1 VATPDVVTPEVA
13 VPDTVKPHTLTNT
26 EHNLITSTTYI
37 NNNDSLTTT
46 THRSGSDS
54 EFIFPKEIL
63 KEEHTQAASLIKSL
77 SPKLAQQI
85 LDEWAGIIAAN
96 AIRSSRLGCLR
107 GIINQAKIGKFT
119 PEKGLRIA
127 ADRKRQ
133 QQQAC
138 IQEQTRKET
147 LPPPNPNNPIT
158 QRINA
163 IAARQQNKNR
173 SK

>member
-1 VATPDVVTPEVA
+1 VATPDVVTPDVA
-13 VPDTVKPHTLTNT
+13 APDTVKPQPLTNT
-26 EHNLITSTTYI
+26 EHKLITSTTYK

-46 THRSGSDS
+46 THCSGRDS
-54 EFIFPKEIL
+54 EFIFPIEIL
-63 KEEHTQAASLIKSL
+63 KAELTQVANLIKPL

-96 AIRSSRLGCLR
+96 AIRSSRLGFLR
-107 GIINQAKIGKFT
+107 GIINHAKIGKFT

-127 ADRKRQ
+127 AARKRQ

-147 LPPPNPNNPIT
+147 LPPPDPNNPIT
-158 QRINA
+158 QRITA